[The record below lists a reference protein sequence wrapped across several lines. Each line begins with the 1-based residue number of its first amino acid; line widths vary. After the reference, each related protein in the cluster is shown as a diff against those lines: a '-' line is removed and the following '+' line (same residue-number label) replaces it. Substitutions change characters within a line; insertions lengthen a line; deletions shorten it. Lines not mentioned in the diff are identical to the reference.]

1 MRKSS
6 KGVVLTVVAFNNKE
20 RRYWGGILWSTT
32 TLDASCALTKREGIV
47 FISSVGSFVLI
58 SSALKKETFF
68 STNRFCQINI
78 IVSSPSNDTYLYQ
91 HSEQQLVHV
100 FARASVSAR
109 MIISIAPAAVSSWNR
124 SNYSRRRSRASRLL
138 CSSSFTSNGG
148 DDDDDNDGGKDNN
161 VKGLSA
167 IKRTNTKI
175 DEDAVLSNIGDS
187 TSQKRKADEFAQML
201 NAAKKYSESK
211 KMGVETPSVQGGGDS
226 KKLTAEE
233 RIAQARGYA
242 TKKKEEMT
250 SKKNKDAS
258 EEEEKPSSSRPQ
270 KSVNVQIISK
280 DTSYNPFDED
290 ESVVGM
296 DDIETGVNYKPK
308 VSTWGVFP
316 RPKDISKE
324 YGGGRT
330 LKKDEKGQNIIE
342 SKEETEARKIRVAK
356 KLEKY
361 RTTNALNM
369 TKEEEEKVREALAEA
384 NEFLRVGSV
393 TKGIAVLEPFEKD
406 INARSEL
413 GGQVIFCYAMCLD
426 NAQRRDEALK
436 QYKRVLGNQYGLVS
450 KQAERML
457 WGMTTASKKMKADL
471 FDYESDRRKFTED
484 ALEKWVN
491 PKWRSREED
500 DEEAK
505 KLNEQAIIFVFGLVV
520 LPLISFIAYLNI

>member
-1 MRKSS
+1 MNAF
-6 KGVVLTVVAFNNKE
+6 VVAS
-20 RRYWGGILWSTT
+20 RTT
-32 TLDASCALTKREGIV
+32 AT
-47 FISSVGSFVLI
+47 
-58 SSALKKETFF
+58 SAAT
-68 STNRFCQINI
+68 
-78 IVSSPSNDTYLYQ
+78 
-91 HSEQQLVHV
+91 
-100 FARASVSAR
+100 
-109 MIISIAPAAVSSWNR
+109 
-124 SNYSRRRSRASRLL
+124 
-138 CSSSFTSNGG
+138 CSSSSSSSSSRGPKKKARANRFLVRSSSSSN
-148 DDDDDNDGGKDNN
+148 DDVDAKEDDMI

-167 IKRTNTKI
+167 IKQTNTENI
-175 DEDAVLSNIGDS
+175 DDSAVLSNIGDS
-187 TSQKRKADEFAQML
+187 KSQKRKEDEFAAML
-201 NAAKKYSESK
+201 NAAQKYNESK
-211 KMGVETPSVQGGGDS
+211 KMGVEQPSVRGGDS

-242 TKKKEEMT
+242 TTKKKKKEEEEG
-250 SKKNKDAS
+250 KEDAS
-258 EEEEKPSSSRPQ
+258 AVAPKMEEAEEETSSDERKQ
-270 KSVNVQIISK
+270 KTVNVQIISK

-290 ESVVGM
+290 ESIVGM
-296 DDIETGVNYKPK
+296 DDIDTGVNYKPK

-361 RTTNALNM
+361 RTSNALNM
-369 TKEEEEKVREALAEA
+369 SKEEEEKVREALAEA

-393 TKGIAVLEPFEKD
+393 MKGIAALEPFQQE

-426 NAQRRDEALK
+426 NAQRREEALK
-436 QYKRVLGNQYGLVS
+436 QYKRVLGNQYGMVS

-471 FDYESDRRKFTED
+471 FDYESDRRKYTED

-505 KLNEQAIIFVFGLVV
+505 KLNEQAIMFVFGLVV
-520 LPLISFIAYLNI
+520 LPLMSFVAYLNI

>member
-1 MRKSS
+1 MWRKI
-6 KGVVLTVVAFNNKE
+6 KKNARVAQSECIAFSFFS
-20 RRYWGGILWSTT
+20 R
-32 TLDASCALTKREGIV
+32 
-47 FISSVGSFVLI
+47 FVLDRRFQ
-58 SSALKKETFF
+58 SELKKETNVCFF
-68 STNRFCQINI
+68 RATEG
-78 IVSSPSNDTYLYQ
+78 VKETSSPRRQILHTYLFTIALNN
-91 HSEQQLVHV
+91 SLVHV
-100 FARASVSAR
+100 FARSTSVSAR
-109 MIISIAPAAVSSWNR
+109 MSISIAPNAVSSSWWCR

-138 CSSSFTSNGG
+138 CSSSFTSNRGG
-148 DDDDDNDGGKDNN
+148 GDDDDDDDNDGGKDNN

-167 IKRTNTKI
+167 IKRTNTNV

-242 TKKKEEMT
+242 TKKKEEM
-250 SKKNKDAS
+250 SSSKNKDAS

-500 DEEAK
+500 VEEAK
-505 KLNEQAIIFVFGLVV
+505 KLNEQAIMFVFGLVV

>member
-1 MRKSS
+1 MNAF
-6 KGVVLTVVAFNNKE
+6 VVAS
-20 RRYWGGILWSTT
+20 RTT
-32 TLDASCALTKREGIV
+32 AT
-47 FISSVGSFVLI
+47 
-58 SSALKKETFF
+58 SAAT
-68 STNRFCQINI
+68 
-78 IVSSPSNDTYLYQ
+78 
-91 HSEQQLVHV
+91 
-100 FARASVSAR
+100 
-109 MIISIAPAAVSSWNR
+109 
-124 SNYSRRRSRASRLL
+124 
-138 CSSSFTSNGG
+138 CSSSSSSSSSRGPKKKARANRFLVRSSSSSN
-148 DDDDDNDGGKDNN
+148 DDVDAKEDDMI

-167 IKRTNTKI
+167 IKQTNTENI
-175 DEDAVLSNIGDS
+175 DSSAVLSNIGDS
-187 TSQKRKADEFAQML
+187 KSQKRKEDEFAAML
-201 NAAKKYSESK
+201 NAAQKYNESK
-211 KMGVETPSVQGGGDS
+211 KMGVEQPSVRGGDS

-242 TKKKEEMT
+242 TTKKKKKEEEEG
-250 SKKNKDAS
+250 KEDAS
-258 EEEEKPSSSRPQ
+258 AVASKMEEAEEETSSDERKQ
-270 KSVNVQIISK
+270 KTVNVQIISK

-290 ESVVGM
+290 ESIVGM
-296 DDIETGVNYKPK
+296 DDIDTGVNYKPK

-361 RTTNALNM
+361 RTSNALNM
-369 TKEEEEKVREALAEA
+369 SKEEEEKVREALAEA

-393 TKGIAVLEPFEKD
+393 MKGIAALEPFQQE

-426 NAQRRDEALK
+426 NAQRREEALK
-436 QYKRVLGNQYGLVS
+436 QYKRVLGNQYGMVS

-471 FDYESDRRKFTED
+471 FDYESDRRKYTED

-505 KLNEQAIIFVFGLVV
+505 KLNEQAIIFVFGLVF
-520 LPLISFIAYLNI
+520 LPLMSFVAYLNI

>member
-1 MRKSS
+1 
-6 KGVVLTVVAFNNKE
+6 
-20 RRYWGGILWSTT
+20 
-32 TLDASCALTKREGIV
+32 
-47 FISSVGSFVLI
+47 
-58 SSALKKETFF
+58 
-68 STNRFCQINI
+68 
-78 IVSSPSNDTYLYQ
+78 
-91 HSEQQLVHV
+91 
-100 FARASVSAR
+100 
-109 MIISIAPAAVSSWNR
+109 MI
-124 SNYSRRRSRASRLL
+124 
-138 CSSSFTSNGG
+138 
-148 DDDDDNDGGKDNN
+148 

-167 IKRTNTKI
+167 IKQTNTENI
-175 DEDAVLSNIGDS
+175 DSSAVLSNIGDS
-187 TSQKRKADEFAQML
+187 KSQKRKEDEFAAML
-201 NAAKKYSESK
+201 NAAQKYNESK
-211 KMGVETPSVQGGGDS
+211 KMGVEQPNVRGGDS

-242 TKKKEEMT
+242 TTKKKKEEEEG
-250 SKKNKDAS
+250 KEDAS
-258 EEEEKPSSSRPQ
+258 SAVAPKMEEAEEETSSDERKQ
-270 KSVNVQIISK
+270 KTVNVQIISK

-290 ESVVGM
+290 ESIVGM
-296 DDIETGVNYKPK
+296 DDIDTGVNYKPK

-361 RTTNALNM
+361 RTSNALNM
-369 TKEEEEKVREALAEA
+369 SKEEEEKVREALAEA

-393 TKGIAVLEPFEKD
+393 MKGIAALEPFQQE

-426 NAQRRDEALK
+426 NAQRREEALK
-436 QYKRVLGNQYGLVS
+436 QYKRVLGNQYGMVS

-471 FDYESDRRKFTED
+471 FDYESDRRKYTED

-505 KLNEQAIIFVFGLVV
+505 KLNEQAIMFVFGLVV
-520 LPLISFIAYLNI
+520 LPLMSFVAYLNI

>member
-1 MRKSS
+1 MVDSHA
-6 KGVVLTVVAFNNKE
+6 VVE
-20 RRYWGGILWSTT
+20 RVLLPVGFVRARYWGEICGANNLTFR
-32 TLDASCALTKREGIV
+32 ALAGRECIV
-47 FISSVGSFVLI
+47 FIHQLVRSYSFSSE
-58 SSALKKETFF
+58 LKKETVFF
-68 STNRFCQINI
+68 EQQ
-78 IVSSPSNDTYLYQ
+78 VSNNTYLYQ

-100 FARASVSAR
+100 FARTSVSAR
-109 MIISIAPAAVSSWNR
+109 MIISIAPAAVSSWCR
-124 SNYSRRRSRASRLL
+124 SNSRRRSRASRLL
-138 CSSSFTSNGG
+138 CSSSFTPNGDG
-148 DDDDDNDGGKDNN
+148 DDDDDNGGKDNDV

-167 IKRTNTKI
+167 IKRTNTNV
-175 DEDAVLSNIGDS
+175 DEDAILSNIADS
-187 TSQKRKADEFAQML
+187 ASQKRKADEFAQML

-242 TKKKEEMT
+242 TKKKEEM
-250 SKKNKDAS
+250 SSSKNKDAS

-436 QYKRVLGNQYGLVS
+436 QYKRVSGNQYGLVS

-500 DEEAK
+500 VEEAK
-505 KLNEQAIIFVFGLVV
+505 KLNEQAIMFVFGLVG

>member
-1 MRKSS
+1 M
-6 KGVVLTVVAFNNKE
+6 G
-20 RRYWGGILWSTT
+20 
-32 TLDASCALTKREGIV
+32 RECIV
-47 FISSVGSFVLI
+47 FISSVGSI
-58 SSALKKETFF
+58 SIVSSELKKETFVFF
-68 STNRFCQINI
+68 SSNRRCQIKHRLVAVKEH
-78 IVSSPSNDTYLYQ
+78 VSFY
-91 HSEQQLVHV
+91 HRIEQQLVHV
-100 FARASVSAR
+100 FARTSVSAR
-109 MIISIAPAAVSSWNR
+109 MIISIAPALSSSSSWCR
-124 SNYSRRRSRASRLL
+124 SNSRRRSRASRLL
-138 CSSSFTSNGG
+138 CSSSFTSNGDG
-148 DDDDDNDGGKDNN
+148 DDDADNDGGKDNN

-167 IKRTNTKI
+167 IKRTNTNI

-242 TKKKEEMT
+242 TKKKEEM
-250 SKKNKDAS
+250 SSSKNKDAS

-436 QYKRVLGNQYGLVS
+436 QYKRVLGNQYGLLS

-500 DEEAK
+500 VEEAK
-505 KLNEQAIIFVFGLVV
+505 KLNEQAIMFVFGLVV